1 MGQPFSKALFA
12 GILALVTGT
21 FATPLAAQASN
32 SSTVSGSSN
41 ARVVEPISIT
51 PISDLR
57 FGSLARPATAGIVEV
72 APDGTVTGNLD
83 LTAFPTGRGPARFT
97 VLGERNRRFIVFTPN
112 RIDISNGTATMRVDR
127 FRDNRT
133 AGFARLDASGSF
145 DLYIGGR
152 LNVNANQQV
161 GTYSGTFDV
170 TVLYL

>member
-1 MGQPFSKALFA
+1 MGRPFSKTLFA
-12 GILALVTGT
+12 GMLALATGMI
-21 FATPLAAQASN
+21 ATPLSAQANTSA
-32 SSTVSGSSN
+32 STPGTSN

-51 PISDLR
+51 PINDLR
-57 FGSLARPATAGIVEV
+57 FGTLVRPATAGIIEV

-83 LTAFPTGRGPARFT
+83 FTVYPGGRGPARFT

-112 RIDISNGTATMRVDR
+112 TITISNGATTMQVDR

-133 AGFARLDASGSF
+133 LGFARFDAAGSF
-145 DLYIGGR
+145 DLYVGGR